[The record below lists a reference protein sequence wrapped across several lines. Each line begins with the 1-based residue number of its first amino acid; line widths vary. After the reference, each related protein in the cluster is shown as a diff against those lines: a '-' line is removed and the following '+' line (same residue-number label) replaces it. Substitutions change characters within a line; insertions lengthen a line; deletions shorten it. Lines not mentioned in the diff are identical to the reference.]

1 MDANI
6 KFIIYYNNIKDD
18 SLSKTYTFNNLNTT
32 IIDIKKEIF
41 NDFPKTGF
49 NYVDIDYVSDRIY
62 KEIGKYSFN
71 YGIFPRTM
79 DHTRLS
85 NYTDGH
91 KTFHFFIHYSNNE
104 VVVNN
109 ENNRRINLSFIKKE
123 DDDDDDVKQPIQQQ
137 QVPDLFNSNN
147 YETNFPALGKKK

>member
-6 KFIIYYNNIKDD
+6 KFIIYYTNKKDD
-18 SLSKTYTFNNLNTT
+18 SLSKTYTFNNLTVK

-41 NDFPKTGF
+41 NDFPKDGF
-49 NYVDIDYVSDRIY
+49 NYVDLEYVSERIY

-85 NYTDGH
+85 NYTDGN
-91 KTFHFFIHYSNNE
+91 KTYHFLIHYSNNE

-123 DDDDDDVKQPIQQQ
+123 DDEKPTQEEIS
-137 QVPDLFNSNN
+137 LFDSNN
-147 YETNFPALGKKK
+147 YDSNFPPLGKMK

>member
-18 SLSKTYTFNNLNTT
+18 SLSKTYIYNDLKTK

-41 NDFPKTGF
+41 NDFPKEGF
-49 NYVDIDYVSDRIY
+49 NYVDIDYVSERIY

-79 DHTRLS
+79 DNTRLS
-85 NYTDGH
+85 NYTDGN

-104 VVVNN
+104 VIVNN

-123 DDDDDDVKQPIQQQ
+123 EDENDIKQPIQQETN
-137 QVPDLFNSNN
+137 LFDSNN
-147 YETNFPALGKKK
+147 YEKNFPPLGKMK

>member
-18 SLSKTYTFNNLNTT
+18 SLSKTYIYNDLRTK
-32 IIDIKKEIF
+32 IIDIKTEIF
-41 NDFPKTGF
+41 NDFPKDGF
-49 NYVDIDYVSDRIY
+49 NYVDLEYVSDRIY

-79 DHTRLS
+79 DNTRLS
-85 NYTDGH
+85 NYTDGN

-123 DDDDDDVKQPIQQQ
+123 EDENDVKQPTQQAIN
-137 QVPDLFNSNN
+137 LFDSNN
-147 YETNFPALGKKK
+147 YDTNFPPLGKMK

>member
-6 KFIIYYNNIKDD
+6 KFIIYYTNKKDD
-18 SLSKTYTFNNLNTT
+18 SLSKTYIYNNLTT
-32 IIDIKKEIF
+32 KIIDIKKEIF

-49 NYVDIDYVSDRIY
+49 NYVDLEYVSERIY

-79 DHTRLS
+79 DNTRLS
-85 NYTDGH
+85 NYTDGN
-91 KTFHFFIHYSNNE
+91 KTFHFFIHYDNNQ

-109 ENNRRINLSFIKKE
+109 ENNRKINLSFIKKE
-123 DDDDDDVKQPIQQQ
+123 DEDDGVKQPIQQETN
-137 QVPDLFNSNN
+137 LFDSNN
-147 YETNFPALGKKK
+147 YDKNFPPLGKMK

>member
-6 KFIIYYNNIKDD
+6 KFIIYYTNKKDD
-18 SLSKTYTFNNLNTT
+18 SLSKTYTINNLTT
-32 IIDIKKEIF
+32 KIIDIKKEIF
-41 NDFPKTGF
+41 NDFPKDGF
-49 NYVDIDYVSDRIY
+49 NYIDLEYVSERIY

-85 NYTDGH
+85 NYTDGN
-91 KTFHFFIHYSNNE
+91 KTYHFFIHYSNNE

-109 ENNRRINLSFIKKE
+109 ENNRKINLSFIKKE
-123 DDDDDDVKQPIQQQ
+123 EDEENEVRHQPTQ
-137 QVPDLFNSNN
+137 QVINLFDSNN
-147 YETNFPALGKKK
+147 YDNNFPPLGKMK

>member
-18 SLSKTYTFNNLNTT
+18 SLSKTYIYNDLRTK
-32 IIDIKKEIF
+32 IIDIKTEIF
-41 NDFPKTGF
+41 NDFPKDGF
-49 NYVDIDYVSDRIY
+49 NYVDLEYVSDRIY

-79 DHTRLS
+79 DNTRLS
-85 NYTDGH
+85 NYTDGN
-91 KTFHFFIHYSNNE
+91 KTFHFFIHYSKNE

-123 DDDDDDVKQPIQQQ
+123 DDENDIKQPTQQAIN
-137 QVPDLFNSNN
+137 LFDSNN
-147 YETNFPALGKKK
+147 YETNFPPLGKMK